1 MPCKTG
7 AETSREG
14 MILFMGERNT
24 DEPPPNKR
32 LTVAQ
37 AAAQFGISEGAVRSR
52 IKRGTMRTERIGG
65 SVYVVLDTDEPPPNI
80 GEPTDEPSSESLQA
94 RLIESY
100 EARIESLERQLQA
113 ERDAHGESRRII
125 AGLVQRIPELESSPQ
140 SPEEA
145 ESVAEGAAANSE
157 TEEETSNIP
166 TEPQSESSQNTERRP
181 WWRRIFGG

>member
-1 MPCKTG
+1 
-7 AETSREG
+7 
-14 MILFMGERNT
+14 MILPMEERTTN
-24 DEPPPNKR
+24 EPPPNKR

-37 AAAQFGISEGAVRSR
+37 AAAQLGISEGAVRSR
-52 IKRGTMRTERIGG
+52 IKRGTMPTERLGG
-65 SVYVVLDTDEPPPNI
+65 SVYVVLAGDEPPPNI

-100 EARIESLERQLQA
+100 EARIDSLERQLKA

-125 AGLVQRIPELESSPQ
+125 AGLVQRIPELESPPQ

-145 ESVAEGAAANSE
+145 ESVAESAASNSDRE
-157 TEEETSNIP
+157 DEDADTP
-166 TEPQSESSQNTERRP
+166 TESQGESLQDSRQRP